1 MKIISFEGIEGVGKS
16 TQINLLKDYLESKN
30 YLIEIYREPGST
42 PVGEKIRDILL
53 DSNNVLSNE
62 TELLLMFAARSE
74 LIDKKINT
82 SQCDYLLLDRFY
94 DASMAY
100 QGYGRKLS
108 KDFITSLTS
117 FINCPIPDLSFLL
130 DISVKEGFQRK
141 NSDVKDRIESS
152 SNDFFNKVRKGYKTI
167 AKANKNRFEIIN
179 AANDIDKIHQII
191 IKKLQSKKWI
201 YITYIG

>member
-16 TQINLLKDYLESKN
+16 TQINLLRDYFESKN
-30 YLIEIYREPGST
+30 YVVEIYREPGST

-53 DSNNVLSNE
+53 DSNNDLSNE

-130 DISVKEGFQRK
+130 DISVKEGFKRK
-141 NSDVKDRIESS
+141 NNDVKDRIESS
-152 SNDFFNKVRKGYKTI
+152 SNDFFNKVRKGYMTI
-167 AKANKNRFEIIN
+167 AKANKHRFEIIN
-179 AANDIDKIHQII
+179 AANDIDEIHQII
-191 IKKLQSKKWI
+191 IKKIKSKNEHI
-201 YITYIG
+201 

>member
-30 YLIEIYREPGST
+30 YLVEVYREPGST
-42 PVGEKIRDILL
+42 FVGEKIRDILL
-53 DSNNVLSNE
+53 DSNNDLSNE

-117 FINCPIPDLSFLL
+117 FINCPIPDLSILL
-130 DISVKEGFQRK
+130 DISVSEGFKRK
-141 NSDVKDRIESS
+141 NNDIKDRIESS
-152 SNDFFNKVRKGYKTI
+152 SNDFFNKVRRGYKAI

-191 IKKLQSKKWI
+191 IKKIQSKNEHI
-201 YITYIG
+201 

>member
-53 DSNNVLSNE
+53 DSNNDLSNE

-141 NSDVKDRIESS
+141 NNDVKDRIESS
-152 SNDFFNKVRKGYKTI
+152 SNDFFNKVRKGYKAI

-191 IKKLQSKKWI
+191 IKKIQSKNEHI
-201 YITYIG
+201 

>member
-30 YLIEIYREPGST
+30 YIVEIYREPGST

-53 DSNNVLSNE
+53 DSNNDLSNE
-62 TELLLMFAARSE
+62 TELLLMFASRSE

-108 KDFITSLTS
+108 KDFISSLTS
-117 FINCPIPDLSFLL
+117 FINCPVPDLSFLL

-141 NSDVKDRIESS
+141 NTDVKDRIESS

-191 IKKLQSKKWI
+191 IKRILSENE
-201 YITYIG
+201 YI